1 MTLML
6 ITVWSSV
13 TNQCL
18 QCYKFNLVNKTV
30 HSTVH
35 CVGRHF
41 LLLYI
46 CTTRSLV
53 PKPKA
58 MVICLGVTCGLQLDQ
73 RRVRLAW
80 SLPIVVAKPYAL
92 HTT

>member
-1 MTLML
+1 MTMML

-35 CVGRHF
+35 CVGCYF
-41 LLLYI
+41 LMLYM
-46 CTTRSLV
+46 CTTHSLI

-58 MVICLGVTCGLQLDQ
+58 TVICLGTTCGSQLDQ
-73 RRVRLAW
+73 HGVRLVR
-80 SLPIVVAKPYAL
+80 SLPIVVAKAYAL